1 MRPRWASRRCPIAP
15 RTGSANDSPEPM
27 RLNRFLATHGIASRR
42 RCDEMIREGRVT
54 LDGTLVREPWTQVV
68 PGEVEIAIDGHV
80 LDQEPPVYLLLN
92 KPVGVLTTAHDPQ
105 GRRTV
110 VDLIDL
116 PYRVFPIG
124 RLDVD
129 TEGLLLLTNDGDLA
143 FRLMHPSFRVP
154 KSYVAT
160 VAGAPDEQ
168 AVRALARGLDLE
180 DGRTQPAEVHVL
192 RRTRAES
199 TLEITVTEGKKR
211 MVRRMCAHVGHPV
224 LTLQRVR
231 YAGLTLGRLGPG
243 RWRRLTA
250 AEVTALRDAA
260 QERSAPQ

>member
-1 MRPRWASRRCPIAP
+1 
-15 RTGSANDSPEPM
+15 M
-27 RLNRFLATHGIASRR
+27 RLNRFLATHGVASRR
-42 RCDEMIREGRVT
+42 RCDEMICAGRVT
-54 LDGTLVREPWTQVV
+54 LDGVVVTEPWTQVG
-68 PGEVEIAIDGHV
+68 PGAVEIAVDGHV
-80 LDQEPPVYLLLN
+80 LGQEPPVYLLLN
-92 KPVGVLTTAHDPQ
+92 KPVGVLTTAYDPQ
-105 GRRTV
+105 RRRTV
-110 VDLIDL
+110 IDLIDL

-154 KSYVAT
+154 KTYVAT
-160 VAGAPDEQ
+160 VAGAPDED
-168 AVRALARGLDLE
+168 AVRALRRGLDLE
-180 DGRTQPAEVHVL
+180 DGRTQPAEVRVL
-192 RRTRAES
+192 RRTKAES

-231 YAGLTLGRLGPG
+231 YAGLTLGRLAPG

-250 AEVTALRDAA
+250 AEVKELSDAA
-260 QERSAPQ
+260 PPRARGARS